1 MIKRNDGISK
11 DDICQNQFT
20 AYVVL
25 AVKRK
30 RQSYIKKKQ
39 REHEKETRTK
49 KEAEQSEF
57 RTAGY
62 DMWSR
67 MEPQNE
73 KLMAAM
79 QQLSLKERFVVTEY
93 VLKGKP
99 FKEIAQ
105 ETGLKEKGVASAYY
119 RSIKK
124 LRAEMGA
131 FEELFAR
138 YKNLLRKYSVVNGI
152 FDEDLYQEQCVLFA
166 HCIEIFDVN
175 R

>member
-1 MIKRNDGISK
+1 M
-11 DDICQNQFT
+11 
-20 AYVVL
+20 VL

-30 RQSYIKKKQ
+30 HQSYIKKKQ

-124 LRAEMGA
+124 LRAEMG
-131 FEELFAR
+131 
-138 YKNLLRKYSVVNGI
+138 
-152 FDEDLYQEQCVLFA
+152 
-166 HCIEIFDVN
+166 DVK
-175 R
+175 

>member
-1 MIKRNDGISK
+1 M
-11 DDICQNQFT
+11 
-20 AYVVL
+20 Y
-25 AVKRK
+25 
-30 RQSYIKKKQ
+30 RQDSHMK
-39 REHEKETRTK
+39 
-49 KEAEQSEF
+49 F

-119 RSIKK
+119 RSIEK
-124 LRAEMGA
+124 LLAITLRMKLQVLTDTVEYNHLIIDRVTYHSQDSTDEG
-131 FEELFAR
+131 LV
-138 YKNLLRKYSVVNGI
+138 NL
-152 FDEDLYQEQCVLFA
+152 Q
-166 HCIEIFDVN
+166 
-175 R
+175 

>member
-1 MIKRNDGISK
+1 MKYIFTNGHILDGTK
-11 DDICQNQFT
+11 DMK
-20 AYVVL
+20 VL
-25 AVKRK
+25 DGHSVLVEDDKITGIVKGNTVPDGFK
-30 RQSYIKKKQ
+30 EINLEGKYLMPGLINMHVHLAGNGKPQKKQ
-39 REHEKETRTK
+39 RDNEKENRTK

-124 LRAEMGA
+124 LRAEMG
-131 FEELFAR
+131 
-138 YKNLLRKYSVVNGI
+138 
-152 FDEDLYQEQCVLFA
+152 
-166 HCIEIFDVN
+166 DVK
-175 R
+175 